1 MYRIMEKPKYNRE
14 SLVHMLRLQ
23 ARAINSIADAVEN
36 GLIDVDEAAKKLTV
50 IDNAVKGRHQ

>member
-1 MYRIMEKPKYNRE
+1 MEKPKYNRE